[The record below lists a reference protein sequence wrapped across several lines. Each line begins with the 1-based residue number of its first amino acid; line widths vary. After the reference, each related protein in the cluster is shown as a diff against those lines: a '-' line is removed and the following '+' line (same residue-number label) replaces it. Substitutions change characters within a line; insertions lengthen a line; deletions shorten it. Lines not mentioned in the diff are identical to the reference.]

1 MFTIREI
8 IEATGGRLTQGPAH
22 ANVRGVSIDSRTVR
36 KGDLFIA
43 IQGDTFDGHDFV
55 RDVVGKGIRVVLVAK
70 PVAVRNKNG
79 TVIRVVDT
87 VRALG
92 HLAHFHRMRFKI
104 PVLAITGSAGK
115 TTTKEMIAAVLR
127 RKYTVLKNEGT
138 QNNHIGVPMTLLKLK
153 KSHQAAVLECATNQP
168 GDIPWLAQVV
178 RPDIAVL
185 TNIGVSHL
193 ERLKDT
199 NGVLREKWQMTSFM
213 PRRAKVVLNTDDP
226 LLAKVAAREKK
237 LNVITYAIHSKA
249 RFQAKDIGVVRG
261 CRLRLILEGK
271 TIELRSCG
279 RNNAYNALAAFA
291 CGRLLGVAPHA
302 AVKALSAFCFPKGRQ
317 EFIRLGK
324 GWLINDSYNANPVS
338 MDSAIETLSVL
349 KGRGKKIL
357 VAADMLELGT
367 KSAAYHRSAGKR
379 TAQAGIDILIT
390 VGPLARNIAR
400 GAVAARP
407 DMTVFS
413 YDDAHD
419 ARAKL
424 KEIWADGD
432 AVLVKGSRRMKMETI
447 VGSLL
452 KG

>member
-8 IEATGGRLTQGPAH
+8 IEATGGKLTQGDAR
-22 ANVRGVSIDSRTVR
+22 ASVRGVSIDSRSVR

-43 IQGDTFDGHDFV
+43 IKGDTFDGHDFV

-70 PVAVRNKNG
+70 PVAVKNKNAA
-79 TVIRVVDT
+79 VIRVADT
-87 VRALG
+87 VLALG
-92 HLAHFHRMRFKI
+92 HLARFHRMRFKI

-127 RKYTVLKNEGT
+127 RNYTVLKNEGT

-153 KSHQAAVLECATNQP
+153 KSHQAVVLECATNQP
-168 GDIPWLAQVV
+168 GDIPWLAQMV
-178 RPDIAVL
+178 RPDIAVF

-193 ERLKDT
+193 AGLKDI

-213 PRRAKVVLNTDDP
+213 PRTGKIVLNADDP
-226 LLAKVAAREKK
+226 LLAVYCAREKR
-237 LNVITYAIHSKA
+237 LHVITYAVGGKA
-249 RFQAKDIGVVRG
+249 RFQAKDISVVRG

-291 CGRLLGVAPHA
+291 CGRLLGVAARA
-302 AVKALSAFCFPKGRQ
+302 AAKALSAFRFPKGRQ

-324 GWLINDSYNANPVS
+324 GWLIDDSYNANPVS
-338 MDSAIETLSVL
+338 MAGAIETLSAL
-349 KGRGKKIL
+349 KGQGKKIL

-367 KSAAYHRSAGKR
+367 RSAAYHRNAGKR
-379 TAQAGIDILIT
+379 TAQAGIDVLIT

-400 GAVAARP
+400 GALAVRP
-407 DMTVFS
+407 DMPVFS
-413 YDDAHD
+413 YDDVQD
-419 ARAKL
+419 AGTKL
-424 KEIWADGD
+424 RKVLADGD
-432 AVLVKGSRRMKMETI
+432 AVLVKGSRRMKMEG
-447 VGSLL
+447 VVRSLL